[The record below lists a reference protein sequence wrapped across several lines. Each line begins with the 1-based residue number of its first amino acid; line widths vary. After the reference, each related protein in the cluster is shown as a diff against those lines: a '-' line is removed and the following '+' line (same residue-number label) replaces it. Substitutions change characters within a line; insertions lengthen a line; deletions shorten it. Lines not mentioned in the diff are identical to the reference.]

1 MTLIAHVYVATTV
14 DGATKLVRPYGTPQ
28 TLAELRN
35 QEPVLKELDR
45 VDITLGASHGQIVE
59 RVGAIS
65 GVEEVEMTSPRE
77 SDSEGDP
84 LDGSLL
90 ITRTPDGDWDVI
102 MPAVRG
108 VLAELLG
115 AAPEEVELND
125 YTYHDIDIDA

>member
-1 MTLIAHVYVATTV
+1 MSLIAHVYVATTV
-14 DGATKLVRPYGTPQ
+14 DGTTKLVRPFGAPQ

-35 QEPVLKELDR
+35 QEPVLNELNY

-65 GVEEVEMTSPRE
+65 GVEEVEMTSPKKSDIE
-77 SDSEGDP
+77 SDP
-84 LDGSLL
+84 LDGSFL
-90 ITRTPDGDWDVI
+90 ITRTPGGDWDVI

-125 YTYHDIDIDA
+125 YTYHDTDA